1 MARHPKHRLAPVVA
15 YARDSDVRS
24 TMVRTLL
31 RWWLERCAG
40 DIPDRADLDPAD
52 LKPLLPNLFVVDVE
66 HEPFRIR
73 YRLVGTRAIEVTGY
87 DITGHYL
94 DDLLAGDASEPWI
107 EHYHTAYRTR
117 RPVFGAVDALTRSGG
132 RFVYEF
138 GLFPLRKGGTA
149 VDQFVAIE
157 DYFDLATSL
166 TQLVEWR
173 EADARQRRD
182 RG

>member
-1 MARHPKHRLAPVVA
+1 
-15 YARDSDVRS
+15 
-24 TMVRTLL
+24 MVRTLH
-31 RWWLERCAG
+31 RWWLDRSAG

-52 LKPLLPNLFVVDVE
+52 LKPLLPNLFLVEVE

-94 DDLLAGDASEPWI
+94 DNLLPADAGEPWV
-107 EHYHTAYRTR
+107 EYYHTAYRTR
-117 RPVFGAVDALTRSGG
+117 SPVFGVVDAPTRSGG
-132 RFVYEF
+132 RFAYEF

-149 VDQFVAIE
+149 VEQFVSIE
-157 DYFDLATSL
+157 DYFDLTTTL

-173 EADARQRRD
+173 EADARYRHD
-182 RG
+182 KA